1 MCLKNRIKKNGIQR
15 NLQQYKCLSCG
26 KKFQNKRRKDLK
38 KEILKQYIWRRQT
51 LSNVAQ
57 YYKRSIRWVQKI
69 VDQTST
75 RVEEKIIKKES
86 VVIADTTFFSRTSG
100 IIVFRDPHTKKNLW
114 WQETTTETMALY
126 YRGKEELAQRG
137 VTITAVVLDGRR
149 GIREVFAGI
158 PIQMC
163 HFHQKQI
170 IKRYLTSKPN
180 LEAGKELKSIVDT
193 LVKTNQEKFEITL
206 SEWYKKWEQF
216 LKEKT
221 FDHHKITWCYTH
233 KKIRAAYRSLKTNLP
248 YLFIYQ
254 KYPALNI
261 PNTTNSLDGYFNILK
276 SFLNV
281 HRGMKPEKR
290 MRIADVILMGE
301 K

>member
-1 MCLKNRIKKNGIQR
+1 MNYGVKKNGKRNNIQT
-15 NLQQYKCLSCG
+15 YKCTSCG
-26 KKFQNKRRKDLK
+26 YKFQNKKRPTVVHRTIMHD
-38 KEILKQYIWRRQT
+38 YIWRRQT

-137 VTITAVVLDGRR
+137 VTITAIVLDGRR

-233 KKIRAAYRSLKTNLP
+233 KKIRAAFRSLKTNLP
-248 YLFIYQ
+248 FLFTHQ
-254 KYPALNI
+254 KYPELKI
-261 PNTTNSLDGYFNILK
+261 PNTTNSLDGYFNRLK
-276 SFLNV
+276 GLLNV
-281 HRGMKPEKR
+281 HRGMMSTKR
-290 MRIADVILMGE
+290 MRIADEILRGE